1 MGYYMQTYKTGAV
14 IEVEKRQTLG
24 RPREIFG
31 PRAPKQKPTPDQM
44 FAINERN
51 AANNLR
57 RILNANFGE
66 DDYHVVLKYKPGE
79 HPDP

>member
-1 MGYYMQTYKTGAV
+1 MAPALRNKN
-14 IEVEKRQTLG
+14 
-24 RPREIFG
+24 PRRNQI
-31 PRAPKQKPTPDQM
+31 